1 MIRFRIC
8 SQGTFFPDPD
18 FFFPG
23 LDHIFCKINGIL
35 VYIFFFGGGGRL
47 GTGLLK
53 SDPEQ
58 RDRIHHTGGRPTK
71 NKKSKNPWKTGKR
84 ICDMCAGADQGKT
97 RGEFI

>member
-35 VYIFFFGGGGRL
+35 DYIYFFLGGE
-47 GTGLLK
+47 
-53 SDPEQ
+53 D
-58 RDRIHHTGGRPTK
+58 
-71 NKKSKNPWKTGKR
+71 
-84 ICDMCAGADQGKT
+84 
-97 RGEFI
+97 